1 MQISH
6 EIFSR
11 KFPSSLLIFR
21 KRLFKN
27 ENLGDYCRNFM
38 ISPAQ
43 SSSLSLSLSSSLSSS
58 SSSLGSLSNDNGDG
72 DGYENVTSKVNSRCF
87 QLYRAYSISFN
98 SSNVGIFFWRWILK
112 DCIKVQEKKKK
123 AIVLCSRPL
132 QNVKLGIFTLQLC
145 GDGNEMYKKA
155 WCTCRVVVLPI

>member
-98 SSNVGIFFWRWILK
+98 SSNVGKCFQLELNFKRLYRSSGK
-112 DCIKVQEKKKK
+112 EKERRCL
-123 AIVLCSRPL
+123 V
-132 QNVKLGIFTLQLC
+132 FTFSTKR
-145 GDGNEMYKKA
+145 EIRHFHVA
-155 WCTCRVVVLPI
+155 VVR